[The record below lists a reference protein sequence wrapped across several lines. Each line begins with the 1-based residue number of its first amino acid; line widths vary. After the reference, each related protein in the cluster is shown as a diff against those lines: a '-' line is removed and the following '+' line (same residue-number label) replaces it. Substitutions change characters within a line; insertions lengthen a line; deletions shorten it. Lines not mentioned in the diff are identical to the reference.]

1 MPADLDKLEMQ
12 FEGLREDSS
21 FFVVFIK
28 CNTVK
33 AEEYI
38 LITMHVDPHVVF
50 MYIATDCMYVI
61 IISYEANLQRAIM
74 QYKDS
79 HPCKEYYII

>member
-21 FFVVFIK
+21 SFVVFIK
-28 CNTVK
+28 CNAVK
-33 AEEYI
+33 ADEYI
-38 LITMHVDPHVVF
+38 LIIMHVDPCVVF

-61 IISYEANLQRAIM
+61 IISYKANLQIAIM
-74 QYKDS
+74 QYKGS
-79 HPCKEYYII
+79 HYCKEYYIR